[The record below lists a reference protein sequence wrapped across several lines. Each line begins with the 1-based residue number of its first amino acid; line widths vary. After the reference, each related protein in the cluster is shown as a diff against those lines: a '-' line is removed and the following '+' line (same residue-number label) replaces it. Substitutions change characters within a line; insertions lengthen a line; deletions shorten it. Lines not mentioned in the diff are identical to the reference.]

1 MRSPDGPGR
10 DVRLKKTR
18 RRSRWPNI
26 RIDLNRPKHRLYLL
40 LSVFGVTILGTV
52 LLIGGYKGYAYTES
66 AEFCGT
72 TCHPMAPQF
81 ERYGRSPHANV
92 ACVDCHV
99 GPGMPHFIQSKIDG
113 LSQVRALMT
122 NSFERPINSPVKNL
136 RPARETCENCHTPTS
151 FKDNIIKTINHYDN
165 DQANTLIE
173 STLILKMGGWQES
186 TGMSQGIHWHIVNPV
201 YYIAAD
207 DERQVIMWVGVEQP
221 DGTLKEFFTRD
232 MLLTTPDKFVEEAR
246 QRGEVREMDCIDCHN
261 RTAHG
266 IPTPEEM
273 VDDAIRDGLI
283 SRDIPYIRARAVA
296 VLKTKYASDVEAFRA
311 IDGVLDDYQT
321 SWPDVMVKQ
330 HSDVVQAIEQLKQIY
345 TITNFPQMDLNWE
358 TYPDNESHTPTLGC
372 FRCHDGKHINVD
384 KSGNAIGA
392 ISSSCNLCHT
402 VPIIGRGENLLVE
415 APVIVGAAPAS
426 HSDFSW
432 TIEHRNISEADR
444 QECYL
449 CHGQG
454 FCNNGIC
461 HNLSHPPDMLY
472 SHAEV
477 YREQGEQSC
486 YACHQNIHCSR
497 CHTDGVV
504 VNP

>member
-1 MRSPDGPGR
+1 
-10 DVRLKKTR
+10 
-18 RRSRWPNI
+18 
-26 RIDLNRPKHRLYLL
+26 
-40 LSVFGVTILGTV
+40 
-52 LLIGGYKGYAYTES
+52 
-66 AEFCGT
+66 
-72 TCHPMAPQF
+72 
-81 ERYGRSPHANV
+81 
-92 ACVDCHV
+92 
-99 GPGMPHFIQSKIDG
+99 
-113 LSQVRALMT
+113 
-122 NSFERPINSPVKNL
+122 
-136 RPARETCENCHTPTS
+136 
-151 FKDNIIKTINHYDN
+151 
-165 DQANTLIE
+165 
-173 STLILKMGGWQES
+173 
-186 TGMSQGIHWHIVNPV
+186 
-201 YYIAAD
+201 
-207 DERQVIMWVGVEQP
+207 
-221 DGTLKEFFTRD
+221 
-232 MLLTTPDKFVEEAR
+232 
-246 QRGEVREMDCIDCHN
+246 MDCIDCHN